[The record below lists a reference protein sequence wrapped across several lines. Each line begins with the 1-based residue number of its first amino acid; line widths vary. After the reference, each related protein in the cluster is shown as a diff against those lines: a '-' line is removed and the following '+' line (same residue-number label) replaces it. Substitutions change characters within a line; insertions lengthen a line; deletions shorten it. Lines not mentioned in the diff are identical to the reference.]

1 MRQTLWVLAVGLA
14 IAVGL
19 AAPGASAGVAARFPL
34 TVTDAT
40 GNVVVVPSQPRR
52 IISLAPSVTEILFAL
67 GLDREIVGLSDSD
80 DYPPD
85 KVQAKV
91 RIGGV
96 AINFE
101 RVVSLRPDLVIGIP
115 SLQRDQLGRLKSLGL
130 TVLAVDAASIEETI
144 AQVSLLGRATGRTRQ
159 ADELVASIQ
168 RRAQV
173 VQRAA
178 RTTVYI
184 EVWNEPVIVAT
195 GDTLINDLVT
205 RAGGVNI
212 FADRRGYAQVPL
224 EAVLVRNPQV
234 IFLLYPGRDRLRGR
248 PGWRAIEAARNGRI
262 TELPTELV
270 SRPGPRIVEG
280 LALVSR
286 ILLGAQ

>member
-1 MRQTLWVLAVGLA
+1 MRQTLWALAVGLA
-14 IAVGL
+14 IAVAL
-19 AAPGASAGVAARFPL
+19 AASGAPAGGGARFPF

-91 RIGGV
+91 RVGGV
-96 AINFE
+96 AISFE
-101 RVVSLRPDLVIGIP
+101 RVVSLGPDLIIGMP
-115 SLQRDQLGRLKSLGL
+115 SLQRDQLARLKSLGL

-144 AQVSLLGRATGRTRQ
+144 AQVSLLGRATGRTRE
-159 ADELVASIQ
+159 ADELVALIQ

-173 VQRAA
+173 AQRAA

-184 EVWNEPVIVAT
+184 EVWNEPVIAAS
-195 GDTLINDLVT
+195 GDTLVNDLVT

-234 IFLLYPGRDRLRGR
+234 ILLLYPGRDRLLGR
-248 PGWRAIEAARNGRI
+248 PGWRSIEAARNGRI

-286 ILLGAQ
+286 ILLGVR